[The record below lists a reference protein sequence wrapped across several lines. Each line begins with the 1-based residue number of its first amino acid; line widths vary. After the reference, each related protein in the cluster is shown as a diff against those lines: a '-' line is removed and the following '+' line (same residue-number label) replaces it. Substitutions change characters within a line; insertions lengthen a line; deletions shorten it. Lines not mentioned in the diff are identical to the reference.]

1 MKALSKKTV
10 SSYKGSACLLELKDV
25 LNENY
30 VYDLETIINHITF
43 IFGEYENYKKSVFIN
58 LVKLLCKSYPIL
70 YISTKANLDIIQ
82 STNIVYE
89 DIDNIRPESIM
100 KMVNETNSKILVID
114 EFHLL
119 LNYGY
124 EELFSLLH
132 YIGEQG
138 ITIIINSELSCI
150 DEIIMYVENLGGMV
164 IT

>member
-70 YISTKANLDIIQ
+70 YISTKANLDINCPFPHPN
-82 STNIVYE
+82 SNI
-89 DIDNIRPESIM
+89 
-100 KMVNETNSKILVID
+100 KG
-114 EFHLL
+114 F
-119 LNYGY
+119 
-124 EELFSLLH
+124 
-132 YIGEQG
+132 
-138 ITIIINSELSCI
+138 
-150 DEIIMYVENLGGMV
+150 LGFL
-164 IT
+164 